1 MISIV
6 GTPIDPGTPYLFED
20 SSMIKIGNTWYYSF
34 CHNWNVPGGTSVNG
48 NSFSN
53 ADIGYMTSTDPLKG
67 YQYQGVVFKNTGTQR
82 LDNGGNNHHSIIE
95 FKGSYYV
102 LYHSRQLEMRM
113 GVNGGKGLNYRS
125 PCIDKATISNGKIT
139 CNGSQT
145 GVSQI
150 ENLDPTKTVRASTMS
165 NQSKGISVSGV
176 GNAVLELKKGEWAKV
191 SKVDFSKVS
200 GSLSA
205 KASSKSGA
213 IIKVCAGS
221 ATGEAITY
229 IEVPAGGSMTDIET
243 PLANIPNGASDIY
256 FVANGDVSFDSWSM
270 S

>member
-1 MISIV
+1 
-6 GTPIDPGTPYLFED
+6 
-20 SSMIKIGNTWYYSF
+20 
-34 CHNWNVPGGTSVNG
+34 
-48 NSFSN
+48 
-53 ADIGYMTSTDPLKG
+53 MTSKNPLGG

-95 FKGSYYV
+95 FKGNYYV

-139 CNGSQT
+139 CSGSQT
-145 GVSQI
+145 GVSQL
-150 ENLDPTKTVRASTMS
+150 ENLDPTKTVRAATMS
-165 NQSKGISVSGV
+165 NQSKNISVSGC
-176 GNAVLELKKGEWAKV
+176 GNSVVNFKKGEWAKV

-200 GSLSA
+200 GTLTA
-205 KASSKSGA
+205 KASSKNGA
-213 IIKVCAGS
+213 VIKVCQGS

-243 PLANIPNGASDIY
+243 PLANIPSGASDIY